1 MVNSRILIPI
11 IGFGRAGGYRVLSQL
26 ASSWVDGG
34 CVVDFLV
41 HEALAEPYFPT
52 KAGIRQ
58 ITRDGAVARAPK
70 DARAPA
76 MASVP
81 RGLEIYRSL
90 LKGLREIGT
99 EYDVILANHSLTT
112 YPVFF
117 AACGNAKKVYYIQAY
132 EPEYFAIRPGIKNVA
147 LGWLSRFSYRL
158 PLLQIANAAVYLNYR
173 EIRATSWVPPGI
185 DRRVFYRRAEP
196 PRFDPN
202 KRWTIGSIGRTE
214 PDKGTA
220 VIQQAFAILAESD
233 PCVHLKLA
241 FSTADPNWRHE
252 RAEVVRPKDDAELAE
267 FYRSVDVIVAVPTQQ
282 FGGFHYPVL
291 EAMSCG
297 TPVISTGHMPATAEN
312 AWLVTPNSAA
322 AIVNALQR
330 IREAAATR
338 LIEMLDRAERSAA
351 EYEWGTLAERFLR
364 LMQGGT

>member
-112 YPVFF
+112 YPRRKSTTYRPTSQNTLRSGRGSRMWRSDGCLGLAIVCRFF
-117 AACGNAKKVYYIQAY
+117 
-132 EPEYFAIRPGIKNVA
+132 
-147 LGWLSRFSYRL
+147 RL
-158 PLLQIANAAVYLNYR
+158 PM
-173 EIRATSWVPPGI
+173 
-185 DRRVFYRRAEP
+185 RRC
-196 PRFDPN
+196 
-202 KRWTIGSIGRTE
+202 I
-214 PDKGTA
+214 
-220 VIQQAFAILAESD
+220 
-233 PCVHLKLA
+233 
-241 FSTADPNWRHE
+241 
-252 RAEVVRPKDDAELAE
+252 
-267 FYRSVDVIVAVPTQQ
+267 
-282 FGGFHYPVL
+282 
-291 EAMSCG
+291 
-297 TPVISTGHMPATAEN
+297 
-312 AWLVTPNSAA
+312 
-322 AIVNALQR
+322 
-330 IREAAATR
+330 
-338 LIEMLDRAERSAA
+338 
-351 EYEWGTLAERFLR
+351 
-364 LMQGGT
+364 